1 MTSSPKEI
9 RGVRSP
15 ERNPRDERSGARS
28 PGTERPDRH
37 RPDERSGRRGHG
49 ARLPERDARTGF
61 AEPEVPDEATPSG
74 SPGPRRPAGESGRR
88 LRDARARERVRLDHD
103 TTLIV
108 EAAAGTGKT
117 TAVVSRVVEMIA
129 TGWARIEQI
138 AAITFT
144 ERAGGE
150 LRLRIREG
158 LEARIAERGA
168 NGNGKGRT
176 RPDRMETRGAGT
188 RRRDED
194 AATRERLE
202 AALLHLDDAAFGTIH
217 AFCATILR
225 ERPVEAGVDPDF
237 GILAGQEYRA
247 FFERVFVRFVA
258 RQLEDP
264 GPGVARLLRRNRH
277 PRRSPIEL
285 LREAGLKLLDY
296 RGLRQAWKR
305 KPRDRDAAIAEL
317 LGDAEDADAGGSR
330 PATLFEI
337 ERLCRRVPPP
347 RPGDKPNWV
356 AFSVAEAADLAR
368 EIRVRRSA
376 GREDPEWVE
385 QALASLV
392 IRSYAGASP
401 PEAPDLRSRR
411 DAFRDLLDAFQTEAN
426 ADLAALLRE
435 DLRELVAS
443 FEAAKQKAGKLDF
456 EDLLDRTRDLLRRE
470 RGARAELSE
479 RFRHIVVDEYQ
490 DTDPA
495 QTEILLLLTAP
506 EPASGDWKEAVP
518 TPGRLCLVADP
529 KQSIYRFRRADV
541 RHYEGLVARLVDN
554 GAVRVALSTNFRSA
568 PRICEFVNEVMEP
581 VFSRGPDGN
590 PGAQVAYAP
599 LAGHREAM
607 PGPPL
612 AGIEVPHCRN
622 TRDLEQ
628 REPGAVADFVKR
640 LLDSDFQVSGRDG
653 ERRRVEPRDICL
665 LFRRVRRFG
674 RLLVPGPY
682 AEALRSR
689 DIPHSLQA
697 VESYIGSA
705 EVSFLRAALTAVE
718 FPGDELSVYA
728 TLRGPLFSIPD
739 QDLFLFRERGTRLR
753 PSPSPPD
760 PGGDPGAAGITDA
773 LRFLFRLHERR
784 NHQPLAVTIQQL
796 LAEKRAETG
805 FLFWKSPQQVLA
817 NLRRL
822 TESARAFESGGGLSF
837 RGFVELLATQAEAP
851 DHQGTAHAIDEDVG
865 GVRIMTIH
873 AAKGLEFPV
882 VILCDA
888 AMGRKGRATRIVRSE
903 AGLHACDLG
912 GNLRPWDLIEAE
924 EAEEVEDRA
933 ELDRL
938 LYVGMTRAR
947 DLLAAPVF
955 ELRFGGGGPPALTRL
970 ESARRPSRTPPG
982 FAAGAPAP
990 RGVDIPLGRRTRSG
1004 GSAAPPPR
1012 PTSSGSA
1019 SGCSARRERPSAGSP
1034 PRPDRSSWP
1043 TTRPRSGRW
1052 RYPATRNG
1060 PAAPGSGASST
1071 GCSSGSPSAPGRA
1084 GVRRETEL
1092 AVRELELPEA
1102 FAGPASAAVSAALA
1116 PPPARGGPARRDAA
1130 GVLPGA
1136 AAPPHRN
1143 GASRNR
1149 TRRGIRNRLGARG
1162 RGRSR
1167 GRLGPGARRQRPG
1180 PRRGGSPT
1188 SSSGSAPGSPG
1199 SSRTSRP
1206 TTRERTIPSAGRRS
1220 GCATPARSGST
1231 RGRSNGPPARR
1242 RSRCSSSCSAVSRQP
1257 VDKAPAW
1264 ESVLAPHRLRDPFRP
1279 SRGGRLSPAA
1289 LRRIGARGD
1298 SLHRRSGAERVEAPV
1313 GGGPAAV
1320 GEEHGTGDVARRR
1333 REAGRRRG
1341 RRSRRRPPSG
1351 RAGSSRCRRGAS
1363 RGGIRSGR

>member
-61 AEPEVPDEATPSG
+61 AEPEVPDEITPSG
-74 SPGPRRPAGESGRR
+74 SPGPGRPAGESGRR

-158 LEARIAERGA
+158 LEARIAELGA

-317 LGDAEDADAGGSR
+317 LGDADDADENR
-330 PATLFEI
+330 PATLFGI
-337 ERLCRRVPPP
+337 ERLHRRAPPP
-347 RPGDKPNWV
+347 LPGEKPNWV

-411 DAFRDLLDAFQTEAN
+411 DAFRDRLDAFQTDAN

-541 RHYEGLVARLVDN
+541 RHYEGLVARLADN
-554 GAVRVALSTNFRSA
+554 GAVRVALNTNFRSA

-653 ERRRVEPRDICL
+653 ERRRIEPRDICL

-955 ELRFGGGGPPALTRL
+955 ELRFGGEDRLLSPVSKALADLPELRPASRRAPRRPAAWTFLSGGAPGAAERGAAAEADFLRERERVLGEARAPERRVATATGSELVADDETEVRTVALPRDPERPGGPGFGSLVHRVLERVAL
-970 ESARRPSRTPPG
+970 
-982 FAAGAPAP
+982 GA
-990 RGVDIPLGRRTRSG
+990 
-1004 GSAAPPPR
+1004 
-1012 PTSSGSA
+1012 
-1019 SGCSARRERPSAGSP
+1019 
-1034 PRPDRSSWP
+1034 
-1043 TTRPRSGRW
+1043 
-1052 RYPATRNG
+1052 
-1060 PAAPGSGASST
+1060 
-1071 GCSSGSPSAPGRA
+1071 GRA

-1116 PPPARGGPARRDAA
+1116 HPLLEAARRAETRRECFRELPLLHTETALPETGPAEGFETGSALEAED
-1130 GVLPGA
+1130 GA
-1136 AAPPHRN
+1136 VDDSGPAP
-1143 GASRNR
+1143 
-1149 TRRGIRNRLGARG
+1149 
-1162 RGRSR
+1162 
-1167 GRLGPGARRQRPG
+1167 
-1180 PRRGGSPT
+1180 GGSGPVLVE
-1188 SSSGSAPGSPG
+1188 GVADLVF
-1199 SSRTSRP
+1199 
-1206 TTRERTIPSAGRRS
+1206 RERAG
-1220 GCATPARSGST
+1220 
-1231 RGRSNGPPARR
+1231 
-1242 RSRCSSSCSAVSRQP
+1242 QP
-1257 VDKAPAW
+1257 WVVVDFKTD
-1264 ESVLAPHRLRDPFRP
+1264 DPRTDDP
-1279 SRGGRLSPAA
+1279 
-1289 LRRIGARGD
+1289 
-1298 SLHRRSGAERVEAPV
+1298 E
-1313 GGGPAAV
+1313 
-1320 GEEHGTGDVARRR
+1320 R
-1333 REAGRRRG
+1333 REAIRVRYPRQV
-1341 RRSRRRPPSG
+1341 RLYA
-1351 RAGSSRCRRGAS
+1351 RAVERATGAPAEPVLLFV
-1363 RGGIRSGR
+1363 